1 VSGEQTGTPSVKPDL
16 GRVSKLTEEARSVI
30 KFLIALLFLLV
41 VALLVG
47 VVRKLRGGTLLP
59 PDGPVLD
66 RKTGQWKRRNENEE
80 AP

>member
-1 VSGEQTGTPSVKPDL
+1 M
-16 GRVSKLTEEARSVI
+16 I

-41 VALLVG
+41 VAILVG

-80 AP
+80 AQR